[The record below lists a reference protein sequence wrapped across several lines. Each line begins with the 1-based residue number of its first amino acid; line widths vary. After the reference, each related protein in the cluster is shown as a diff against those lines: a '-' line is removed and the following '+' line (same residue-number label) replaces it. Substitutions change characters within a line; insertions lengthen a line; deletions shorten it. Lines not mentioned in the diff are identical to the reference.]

1 MILQRPHMTH
11 PTFSSR
17 QKGQIMVMMM
27 IAILPLAGLI
37 SLVLNGGELVTTKTR
52 LQNAAD
58 TASLSEAAWVAR
70 SLNVMSMNN
79 TAMTQSMAIGTAG
92 YALEGPIIKAGF
104 NAGEVHG
111 FYMGTAAYSFKRMA
125 ENTGGFPFNPLFYY
139 YAIKGAVYT
148 GMAVAFYF
156 DVVKP
161 LAALA
166 SELPRAMHDDEE
178 KGGFSRAAELFGRMN
193 ELIVNDSP
201 AKIVAHVDSV
211 TALNS
216 VATAPAR
223 YYAFGDSTSQ
233 LALPVIK
240 QDILEGLKNMF
251 DSSGGFADVWKSA
264 DGVKNVL
271 NVCSTGTKGTYSTPA
286 NVEMDFFA
294 NFTKHGYEKGNG
306 PKMDLYA
313 TSAAEFTAV
322 HSSLNSWAKGN
333 FGFSPGGSVDGEVQ
347 NQLGGMTSEC
357 EAGRPEPD
365 EADFENDPAGFQRA
379 TDEFDQFN
387 SSCEAVADF
396 DINSPPGGESSPE
409 NWLFTSKIPVWA
421 NDIEERQKNI
431 WRWACTYRRAPY
443 SKQKDPAGEFFD
455 FVGVEMESFLPPGY
469 AMGLPFGGKT
479 GWGEYPRLAL
489 KKGPRR
495 GFEYGLWGIG
505 ANFLAQPGTYEAH
518 YKSMISYMIPT
529 IPMGSTTAV
538 NVEGGE
544 NETDGKAFNI
554 VAPRFEARL
563 YAVTNA
569 RFVPDQLGS
578 FVSGISPTRND
589 WSLLSVAYEA
599 REGAPF
605 MGPLFND
612 PTGEISAV
620 AQSELYNAQWYDLYT
635 QNWRAKLV
643 PARLVND
650 DKHRSAIGAAV
661 NDAKAFANLVN
672 AKGAQIVPV
681 R

>member
-1 MILQRPHMTH
+1 
-11 PTFSSR
+11 
-17 QKGQIMVMMM
+17 MVMMM
-27 IAILPLAGLI
+27 IAILPIAGLI
-37 SLVLNGGELVTTKTR
+37 ALVLNGGELVTTKTR

-111 FYMGTAAYSFKRMA
+111 FYMGTAAYSFKRMS

-148 GMAVAFYF
+148 GMAIAFYF

-166 SELPRAMHDDEE
+166 SELPRAMHNDEG

-193 ELIVNDSP
+193 ELIVVDAP
-201 AKIVAHVDSV
+201 KKIMAHVDTV

-216 VATAPAR
+216 VAAAPDR
-223 YYAFGDSTSQ
+223 YYGFGENKSELSM
-233 LALPVIK
+233 PVVK
-240 QDILEGLKNMF
+240 QDILEGLKDMF
-251 DSSGGFADVWKSA
+251 DNSGGFADVWNSA
-264 DGVKNVL
+264 DGIKNVL
-271 NVCSTGTKGTYSTPA
+271 NICSTGSKGTHSTPA

-294 NFTKHGYEKGNG
+294 NFVKHPYKKGKG
-306 PKMDLYA
+306 PKVDLYA
-313 TSAAEFTAV
+313 TSADEFTKV
-322 HSSLNSWAKGN
+322 HSKLDSWAKGN
-333 FGFSPGGSVDGEVQ
+333 FGFSPGSSVDSAADNELSSMV
-347 NQLGGMTSEC
+347 SEC
-357 EAGRPEPD
+357 EAGRPEPNESD
-365 EADFENDPAGFQRA
+365 YENDAAGFQKA
-379 TDEFDQFN
+379 QNEFEQFN
-387 SSCEAVADF
+387 SSCDAVADF
-396 DINSPPGGESSPE
+396 DISDPPGGESSAE
-409 NWLFTSKIPVWA
+409 NWLFTSKIPVWE

-443 SKQKDPAGEFFD
+443 SKQQDPVGALFD
-455 FVGVEMESFLPPGY
+455 FVGVEMETFVPPGY

-518 YKSMISYMIPT
+518 YKSMISFMIPT
-529 IPMGSTTAV
+529 IPMGSKATV
-538 NVEGGE
+538 NVDGSE
-544 NETDGKAFNI
+544 NETDGKLFNI

-563 YAVTNA
+563 YAVSKA
-569 RFVPDQLGS
+569 RFVPEQLGS
-578 FVSGISPTRND
+578 FLSGVSPTRND
-589 WSLLSVAYEA
+589 WSMLSVAYEA
-599 REGAPF
+599 RAGAPF
-605 MGPLFND
+605 MGPLFDD

-620 AQSELYNAQWYDLYT
+620 AQSEVYNAQWYDLYT

-650 DKHRSAIGAAV
+650 NQHRQAIGQAISE
-661 NDAKAFANLVN
+661 AKAFSNLVT
-672 AKGAQIVPV
+672 AKGEQIVPV
-681 R
+681 H